1 MLFVKEQHAKQRE
14 EVMTRLGDVQKQHE
28 ELVTHRT
35 DVDKGIEILEQEF
48 YRIEGE
54 LRMLE
59 AIANQEREMA
69 KAINKTKKNG

>member
-1 MLFVKEQHAKQRE
+1 MLFVREQHAKQRE
-14 EVMTRLGDVQKQHE
+14 EVMTRLSDVQGQYN
-28 ELVTHRT
+28 ELKKHRE
-35 DVDKGIEILEQEF
+35 DVDKGLEILESEF

-69 KAINKTKKNG
+69 QAINKTKKNG